1 MLSSACS
8 IWVYPSPIKQQE
20 EVTDMDKEQFKDMA
34 QSVIDG
40 EVEDA
45 ERLARQA
52 IEQGVDPLD
61 AINQGFVVGVNH
73 VGEGYA
79 AGEMFLPDLVL
90 AGEAM
95 KAAVAVLEPEMK
107 RRGTKRQMLG
117 TVVMGTVEG
126 DIHDIGK
133 TLVATMLSATGFQV
147 YDLGVD
153 VPVATFLE
161 KARKV
166 NADVVGLSALLTTT
180 MVKQKTVI
188 EALEEAGLRRQVK
201 VMVGGAPVTRSWAEE
216 IGADG
221 YSEDAIGA
229 VAVAKELVGA

>member
-1 MLSSACS
+1 
-8 IWVYPSPIKQQE
+8 
-20 EVTDMDKEQFKDMA
+20 MDKELFESMA

-61 AINQGFVVGVNH
+61 AINQGFVIGVNH
-73 VGEGYA
+73 VGAEYA

-95 KAAVAVLEPEMK
+95 KAAVAVLEPEMQ

-117 TVVMGTVEG
+117 TVVIGTVEG

-133 TLVATMLSATGFQV
+133 TLVATMLSASGFQV
-147 YDLGVD
+147 YDMGVD
-153 VPVATFLE
+153 VPVQTFLE
-161 KARKV
+161 KARETS
-166 NADVVGLSALLTTT
+166 ADVVGLSALLTTT
-180 MVKQKTVI
+180 MVKQKDVI
-188 EALEEAGLRRQVK
+188 EALEEAGLRPQIK
-201 VMVGGAPVTRSWAEE
+201 VMVGGAPVTRTWAEE

-221 YSEDAIGA
+221 FSEDAIGA
-229 VAVAKELVGA
+229 VGVAKELVGV

>member
-1 MLSSACS
+1 
-8 IWVYPSPIKQQE
+8 
-20 EVTDMDKEQFKDMA
+20 MDKGQFEDMA

-52 IEQGVDPLD
+52 VEQGVDPLD

-126 DIHDIGK
+126 DIHEIGK

-153 VPVATFLE
+153 VPIQTFLE
-161 KARKV
+161 KARET

-188 EALEEAGLRRQVK
+188 EALEEAGLRPQVK

>member
-1 MLSSACS
+1 M
-8 IWVYPSPIKQQE
+8 
-20 EVTDMDKEQFKDMA
+20 DMDKEQFKDMA

-153 VPVATFLE
+153 VPVETFLE
-161 KARKV
+161 RAREV

-201 VMVGGAPVTRSWAEE
+201 VMVGGAPVTRSWTEE